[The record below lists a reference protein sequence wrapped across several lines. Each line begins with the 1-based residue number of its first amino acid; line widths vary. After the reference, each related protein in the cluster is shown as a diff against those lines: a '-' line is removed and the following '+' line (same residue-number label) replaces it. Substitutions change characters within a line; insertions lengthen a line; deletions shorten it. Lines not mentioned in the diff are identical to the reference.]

1 MAKRTVLKFWAPWCN
16 PCKQLSKSF
25 SVVQTDVDL
34 REVNVDEEPEV
45 ASDYRV
51 RGIPTL
57 VLLENGTEI
66 SRYTGPLTPDEL
78 IDFLSQ

>member
-1 MAKRTVLKFWAPWCN
+1 MAKKVLKFWAPWCN

-25 SVVQTDVDL
+25 SAIQTDVVL
-34 REVNVDEEPEV
+34 QEVNVDEEPDV
-45 ASDYRV
+45 AADYRV

-57 VLLENGTEI
+57 ILLDGNNEV